1 MNDVRKLL
9 IGVSKA
15 CFPGSG
21 SIYLYPFAFLNVLSL
36 PNKREREMIFSITDL
51 HSFTAATPRSPVMFM
66 WGAVLLHPERMCP
79 ILNKTCWIC
88 WDLHKRNKNK
98 WKNSRKPFVIQ
109 ATKGIGKSKIPNI
122 SFILCSCI
130 SGCCNIPVATWILK
144 FTL

>member
-66 WGAVLLHPERMCP
+66 
-79 ILNKTCWIC
+79 
-88 WDLHKRNKNK
+88 
-98 WKNSRKPFVIQ
+98 
-109 ATKGIGKSKIPNI
+109 
-122 SFILCSCI
+122 
-130 SGCCNIPVATWILK
+130 
-144 FTL
+144 

>member
-1 MNDVRKLL
+1 MFLKHVFQVVVVFTYILL
-9 IGVSKA
+9 
-15 CFPGSG
+15 
-21 SIYLYPFAFLNVLSL
+21 LFLMFCHFQT
-36 PNKREREMIFSITDL
+36 KEREREMIFSITDL